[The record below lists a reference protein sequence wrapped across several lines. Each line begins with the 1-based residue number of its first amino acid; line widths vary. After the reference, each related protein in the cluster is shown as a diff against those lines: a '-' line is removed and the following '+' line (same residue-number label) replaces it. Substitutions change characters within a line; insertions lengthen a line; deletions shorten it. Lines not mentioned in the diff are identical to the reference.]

1 MQITGQQ
8 DNNLSKHSPELRTI
22 KFYSTLLLDCF
33 FSFRYYHVSD
43 VHKQRR
49 EKNQWRGKSKRFR
62 EKTMRITGSKYVI
75 EQVKKTNQK
84 KQIDTK
90 KCLNQIK
97 SPQVFLISV
106 MLRKKKNWFNNLI
119 YLHLI
124 FFCYLYFPKYEQYL
138 EYYLVFR
145 KEH

>member
-1 MQITGQQ
+1 MWSVWWLISWILDMQITGQQ
-8 DNNLSKHSPELRTI
+8 DKNLSKHSPELRTI

-33 FSFRYYHVSD
+33 FAFRYYHVND

-62 EKTMRITGSKYVI
+62 EIKNHENNRKQICNWKGQENKP
-75 EQVKKTNQK
+75 K

-106 MLRKKKNWFNNLI
+106 MLRKKKTGLTT
-119 YLHLI
+119 
-124 FFCYLYFPKYEQYL
+124 
-138 EYYLVFR
+138 
-145 KEH
+145 